1 MHAGPFY
8 LTNMSIAFD
17 GLAMPFGQK
26 LVLAYG
32 PDAAALNVPVYGPP
46 VHVHPAY
53 RVFGTRNYLLPEEAI
68 DDRGQRYHGQE
79 AVDWIEML
87 GGVYPRAD
95 AIGRLGTGEH
105 FEARLKEL
113 DLAVLALYASAT
125 PTGPV
130 QRLDLAIEALA
141 VPDGLA
147 LTPAQPPADLAT
159 YARGVRFYRLAP
171 GVFGALGA
179 AIIQRLLATGRADW
193 RLTFDDL
200 DNLMEV

>member
-1 MHAGPFY
+1 MPI
-8 LTNMSIAFD
+8 LFD

-32 PDAAALNVPVYGPP
+32 PDAPALNVPLFGPP
-46 VHVHPAY
+46 LYIHPAY
-53 RVFGTRNYLLPEEAI
+53 RLVGNRDYLLPDEAI
-68 DDRGQRYHGQE
+68 DDRGHHYQGQE
-79 AVDWIEML
+79 AVDWIETV

-95 AIGRLGTGEH
+95 AIGRLGTGERAQ
-105 FEARLKEL
+105 ARLKEL

-125 PTGPV
+125 PAGPV

-141 VPDGLA
+141 VPDGFA
-147 LTPAQPPADLAT
+147 VTPTEPLADLAL
-159 YARGVRFYRLAP
+159 YARGVRFYRMAP
-171 GVFGALGA
+171 GIFGALGA

-200 DNLMEV
+200 DNLMQA

>member
-1 MHAGPFY
+1 
-8 LTNMSIAFD
+8 
-17 GLAMPFGQK
+17 MPFGQK

-32 PDAAALNVPVYGPP
+32 PDAPALNLPLFGPP
-46 VHVHPAY
+46 LYIHPAY
-53 RVFGTRNYLLPEEAI
+53 RVLGSRDYLLPDEAI

-95 AIGRLGTGEH
+95 AIGRLGSGERSQ
-105 FEARLKEL
+105 ARLKEL

-141 VPDGLA
+141 VPDGFA
-147 LTPAQPPADLAT
+147 VAPTEPPPDLAT
-159 YARGVRFYRLAP
+159 YGRGVRFYRLAP
-171 GVFGALGA
+171 GVFGALGIG
-179 AIIQRLLATGRADW
+179 IIQRLLASSRADW
-193 RLTFDDL
+193 RLTIDDL
-200 DNLMEV
+200 DNLMQA